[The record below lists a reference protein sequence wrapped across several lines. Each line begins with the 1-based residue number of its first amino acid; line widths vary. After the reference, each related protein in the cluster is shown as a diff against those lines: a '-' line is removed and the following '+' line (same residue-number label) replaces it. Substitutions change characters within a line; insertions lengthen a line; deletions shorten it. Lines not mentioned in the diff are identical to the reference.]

1 MSATQE
7 IEALILVPTPLEL
20 ELLLPHFG
28 SHLGVALAPCGF
40 GPVGAATM
48 TQYLLQRH
56 HPKRVVLAG
65 IAGSFSE
72 DLQCGQC
79 YTYES
84 VLLDGIGVHG
94 HDGIISP
101 EELGFSHCY
110 NGTTPYESIVH
121 RELRLQLCTQ
131 VHSAAALLTVCAASG
146 TPDMANARR
155 RAYPQATT
163 EDMEGYGVAM
173 ACAVSQIPLTILRGI
188 SNRAGIRDKQKWMI
202 KEALESV
209 GEAIRN
215 WHAAGWR

>member
-7 IEALILVPTPLEL
+7 IETLILVPTPLEL
-20 ELLLPHFG
+20 ELLFPHFG
-28 SHLGVALAPCGF
+28 SQLDVALAPCGF
-40 GPVGAATM
+40 GAVGAATM
-48 TQYLLQRH
+48 TQFLLHRH
-56 HPKRVVLAG
+56 QPKRVVLAG
-65 IAGSFSE
+65 IAGSFSA

-84 VLLDGIGVHG
+84 VLLDGIGVHDK
-94 HDGIISP
+94 DGMISP

-110 NGTTPYESIVH
+110 NGTPPYESIVNG
-121 RELRLQLCTQ
+121 ELPLQLCTLLTN
-131 VHSAAALLTVCAASG
+131 AAALLTVCAASG

-155 RAYPQATT
+155 RAYPHATT

-188 SNRAGIRDKQKWMI
+188 SNQAGIRDKQKWMI

-209 GEAIRN
+209 GVALRN
-215 WHAAGWR
+215 WHAADWR